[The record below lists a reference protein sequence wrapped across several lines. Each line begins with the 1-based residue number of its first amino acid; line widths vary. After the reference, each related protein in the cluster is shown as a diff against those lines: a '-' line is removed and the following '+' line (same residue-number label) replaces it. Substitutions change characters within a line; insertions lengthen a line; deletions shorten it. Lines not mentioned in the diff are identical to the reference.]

1 MPDLLFADTL
11 TKQEVIKWPLRKAA
25 RCRTSHKSAL
35 QRSPM
40 THVFEHVISIRK
52 QVSVRKFGF
61 IIAHNKNDILL
72 TTTSSYSQSPHPQSP
87 DLSCT
92 YCRLP
97 FWFLDN
103 LHRRILADLGS
114 DLNHDSMR
122 MTLVMTVK
130 LMVAWMV
137 YSMSVSLLMLQV
149 AHKMVWFLVF
159 EVGLHRAVCYEE
171 E

>member
-1 MPDLLFADTL
+1 MSALLFADTL

-35 QRSPM
+35 QRSLVDSCIW
-40 THVFEHVISIRK
+40 TCDFYIRK

-61 IIAHNKNDILL
+61 IIARNKIDILL
-72 TTTSSYSQSPHPQSP
+72 IRVSVCPRGP
-87 DLSCT
+87 DIKQCT
-92 YCRLP
+92 YYRLQ
-97 FWFLDN
+97 FWSQGN
-103 LHRRILADLGS
+103 LHRRILVGLGW

-159 EVGLHRAVCYEE
+159 EVGLHRAVRYEE